1 MISNPVWVQTQ
12 SGVFDL
18 TASVTSIGHDLLVA
32 IWGGK
37 PHIGAVALAQARKSI
52 KDPEKLGATSSV
64 LCILGHNE
72 DYVVKAVS
80 ERLASLANCSVV
92 VVAGMHWDNVGDSD
106 LQQISRNVETLI
118 HLIEPYLH
126 ICREGESSD
135 FARDCHR
142 EDS

>member
-1 MISNPVWVQTQ
+1 MIAKPVLVQTR

-18 TASVTSIGHDLLVA
+18 TASVTSIGNDLIVA

-64 LCILGHNE
+64 LCILGHKE

-80 ERLASLANCSVV
+80 ERLASLANCSIV

-106 LQQISRNVETLI
+106 LHQISQNVETLI

-126 ICREGESSD
+126 TYREGESPD
-135 FARDCHR
+135 FARGRH
-142 EDS
+142 E